1 MATMLPA
8 RQNNDPGLPVRII
21 VTAEPR
27 HGKTV
32 PPLEAADVTVKE
44 GRDKRPVDGLTP
56 LGPEATTQL
65 MLLIDDSSRGTF
77 DTEIPALKR
86 FVNALPPQTSVAV
99 AYMTSGMAQ
108 MAESFTNDHA
118 AAASSIHLSL
128 GVGGSDV
135 SPYDSLTDAVKKW
148 PTTPADRKEIIMISS
163 GVENLGGGFDPENP
177 YVNAGIDS
185 AVKAG
190 VIVYTIYNPSAG
202 HEGHVFWRNT
212 WGQSFLSELSDAT
225 GGEAYIIGFGSPVS
239 FQPFLEEIMEAQR
252 HQYVLTFLAK
262 AENKSSFQQIK
273 ASVMEKDAS
282 LAAPTKV
289 YVRAGL

>member
-56 LGPEATTQL
+56 LGPGSYHPVDVIDRRFFARHVRYRNPGAEAVCE
-65 MLLIDDSSRGTF
+65 R
-77 DTEIPALKR
+77 
-86 FVNALPPQTSVAV
+86 
-99 AYMTSGMAQ
+99 
-108 MAESFTNDHA
+108 A
-118 AAASSIHLSL
+118 AAANVRSRGLYDERH
-128 GVGGSDV
+128 GPNGGEFHQRPRGSREFDTPV
-135 SPYDSLTDAVKKW
+135 ARCRRIGCRPYDSLTDAVKKW